1 MVVSKQRL
9 EMECR
14 DFLILKRKI
23 CDEMNIEKSLSDD
36 EIEELLKQLL
46 SIESELFDNCMIDLF
61 LRNYYDSFLKHVYPP
76 IEELVEENSDSKS
89 LKQYYF
95 TEKHDIN
102 HLNESAIYKALGKYF
117 YRIKDGYLLNCLNSH
132 EVLIPENV
140 KNEILKKDL
149 FCVQQQCDN
158 GRAKHQPVEFNY
170 DINYWKAYEKY
181 VEKQLE
187 EINERLCEKLD
198 NFSEDL
204 EIYENHLFLYK
215 KFIIKSRYLE
225 MIMNSE
231 QNVK

>member
-23 CDEMNIEKSLSDD
+23 CNEMNIEKSLSDD

-61 LRNYYDSFLKHVYPP
+61 LRTYYDKFLEHVFPQ
-76 IEELVEENSDSKS
+76 IEVLVEKNSDSKS
-89 LKQYYF
+89 LKQYYLI
-95 TEKHDIN
+95 EKRDIN
-102 HLNESAIYKALGKYF
+102 RLNESAIYKALGKYF
-117 YRIKDGYLLNCLNSH
+117 YKIKDGYLLNCLNSH

-140 KNEILKKDL
+140 RNEILKKDL
-149 FCVQQQCDN
+149 FGVQKQRDN
-158 GRAKHQPVEFNY
+158 GRSKHQPVEFNY
-170 DINYWKAYEKY
+170 DIHYWKTYGKY

-187 EINERLCEKLD
+187 EINDRLCEKLS

-204 EIYENHLFLYK
+204 EIYEKHLFLYK

-225 MIMNSE
+225 MVMNSE